1 MKGKLLVSGK
11 QNAWN
16 VYLTILPY
24 FLKKKTKQTQGVPH
38 SLPPQSIHGYV
49 TIDLKYSVESVV
61 SSSEH
66 FDTKVTSRNFLAA
79 DGMM

>member
-24 FLKKKTKQTQGVPH
+24 FLKKKTKQKQGVPH

-66 FDTKVTSRNFLAA
+66 
-79 DGMM
+79 